1 MGGKASISPLF
12 WFKIASVTHKYH
24 MKFIF
29 QWRNKEIKEE
39 EDAGG
44 TCLKSRKKEYSSAKK
59 TKNECYC
66 LSQNCQLAC
75 LIAASENFH

>member
-1 MGGKASISPLF
+1 
-12 WFKIASVTHKYH
+12 

-44 TCLKSRKKEYSSAKK
+44 TCLKSRKRVLQRE
-59 TKNECYC
+59 E
-66 LSQNCQLAC
+66 
-75 LIAASENFH
+75 